1 MDLTGA
7 QFSGLNFDRAAPL
20 IAAPLIAAPFPHME
34 LQGLLPEPRLEAL
47 LASLKEAE
55 TVFNDCDSSPARQSV
70 FRPGE
75 KRHYGYHQAFIEE
88 RLPPVWLETL
98 ASFLEAGWQR
108 QLLDGFAAAIK
119 QTYPELVQRL
129 GPVRD
134 WQIGLRRRDDA
145 RAVELLA
152 DCQFSMHEAAPLQA
166 RQERG
171 PHVKMNNKLLVVQY
185 FLRHPDDAAPGGDY
199 QLFSVREGARL
210 RFGSGQQVWNR
221 DNLELKKEVPYQAN
235 RGLAFLNT
243 AQSVQC
249 MSERASR
256 FRTYYINLIFE
267 TAEPLFQLTGIR
279 S

>member
-1 MDLTGA
+1 MNVTCAD
-7 QFSGLNFDRAAPL
+7 FNGLRFDDSTPL
-20 IAAPLIAAPFPHME
+20 IEAPFPHME
-34 LQGLLPEPRLEAL
+34 LQGLLPEHRIEAL
-47 LASLKEAE
+47 LASLKQAE
-55 TVFNDCDSSPARQSV
+55 TVFGDGDGDGSLLQRPALK
-70 FRPGE
+70 PGE
-75 KRHYGYHQAFIEE
+75 KHHYGYHQACIEK

-98 ASFLEAGWQR
+98 ASFLEAGWQK
-108 QLLDGFAAAIK
+108 QLLHGFAAAIK
-119 QTYPELVQRL
+119 QAYPELLQRL
-129 GPVRD
+129 GPVSD

-145 RAVELLA
+145 RAVDLLA
-152 DCQFSMHEAAPLQA
+152 DCQFSMHEAAPIEA

-171 PHVKMNNKLLVVQY
+171 PHVKMSNKLLVVQY
-185 FLRHPDDAAPGGDY
+185 FLRPRQDTAPGGDY